1 VNARARPGLRRAA
14 LAALAYAA
22 VAVLLVIVLFPI
34 VWILLTGF
42 KTQMDAFS
50 LPPKWVFRPTVENY
64 VGIFHTTG
72 NLREIPFA
80 TYFWNSVVVT
90 LSSTA
95 LSLVVALFAG
105 YSLAR
110 LAPRGA
116 GAIGLGILAV
126 RMLPPIVLVV
136 PLYVLCQRAGL
147 LDTVWALI
155 FPYTALNIPLA
166 TWLLRSFLQDLPRGL
181 EEAAMVDGC
190 SPFGAFWRVIVPLAA
205 PGLAATAVFSFI
217 LGWNDLVLALPL
229 TTFHAP
235 TLPILASRVRVDE
248 GVLWGR
254 LGAVATVLI
263 VPVLLFTFAAQR
275 YIVRGLAAGAVKE

>member
-64 VGIFHTTG
+64 VGIFHTVG

-90 LSSTA
+90 LCSTV
-95 LSLVVALFAG
+95 LSLGVALFAG

-110 LAPRGA
+110 LRPRGS